1 MPIINKRLFLC
12 AALLISFSLEYGSSY
27 AALNNSK
34 VSTMSNDSVNKNTA
48 SNKLTFCM
56 GRFLIDMPAGSAL
69 SGGNYKYDF
78 IAIEPVKAASHEDF
92 EKEVRGR
99 EASLKSANNKKTGHS
114 MLLQSVQPEKDAI
127 ILSSWKADFS
137 TVQISIEGYR
147 WINGERFLFKD
158 TVDDDKQEFGI
169 NRMREALSRL
179 RTRVSAQIPS
189 DPGYCF
195 ASGFIANSRWRNE
208 ETGVDIDI
216 AGHPDAFVSVWIYP
230 LASHKHDKP
239 LLERMGGLNQ
249 ALGNLATSVNVLRKG
264 NRQIGPYKGQEHL
277 ASAPN
282 SGGMRGHAFVWET
295 QGEGTLDTPSIK
307 IELTTGHQDD
317 KGNPQKTTL
326 TDQQAIKLWDEI
338 LNSFR
343 LRPTGDSV
351 KTSELSPG
359 PAPSLPL
366 GELVATGSVCPQT
379 GWWQTSESG
388 TIEGG
393 RRKRFVAGEAMPDV
407 VMLGESSVWQ
417 KLKGSRPSYR
427 TATLWKLVGYDE
439 VNAAPTLASTN
450 RPVDPPPA
458 QAGKDDTTHEG

>member
-1 MPIINKRLFLC
+1 
-12 AALLISFSLEYGSSY
+12 
-27 AALNNSK
+27 
-34 VSTMSNDSVNKNTA
+34 
-48 SNKLTFCM
+48 
-56 GRFLIDMPAGSAL
+56 MPAGSTL

-78 IAIEPVKAASHEDF
+78 IAIEPVKVANHEDF

-99 EASLKSANNKKTGHS
+99 EASLKSANNNKTKQS
-114 MLLQSVQPEKDAI
+114 MLLQSVQPEKDTT

-137 TVQISIEGYR
+137 TVQINIDGYR

-179 RTRVSAQIPS
+179 RTRVSGQIPS

-195 ASGFIANSRWRNE
+195 VSGFIANSRWRNE
-208 ETGVDIDI
+208 EAGVDIDI
-216 AGHPDAFVSVWIYP
+216 ANHPDAFVSVWIYP
-230 LASHKHDKP
+230 LANHKHDKP
-239 LLERMGGLNQ
+239 LLERMGGLTQ
-249 ALGNLATSVNVLRKG
+249 ALGSLASSVHVLRKG

-282 SGGMRGHAFVWET
+282 SGEMRGHAFVWET
-295 QGEGTLDTPSIK
+295 QGDGTLDTPAIK

-326 TDQQAIKLWDEI
+326 TDQQAIKLWDDI

-351 KTSELSPG
+351 KTSGLSPE
-359 PAPSLPL
+359 PTPSLPL
-366 GELVATGSVCPQT
+366 GELVATGSLCPQT

-417 KLKGSRPSYR
+417 KLKGSRRSYR

-439 VNAAPTLASTN
+439 VNATPPLASAN
-450 RPVDPPPA
+450 RPIDSPPA
-458 QAGKDDTTHEG
+458 QAGNDDTTHVG

>member
-1 MPIINKRLFLC
+1 MKINRFVNALIILTLC
-12 AALLISFSLEYGSSY
+12 L
-27 AALNNSK
+27 
-34 VSTMSNDSVNKNTA
+34 SVNDCLAAPNRSGKSPMTKDSTNKTTSAGA
-48 SNKLTFCM
+48 STFCM
-56 GRFLIDMPAGSAL
+56 GRFLIDVPFGSKL
-69 SGGNYKYDF
+69 SGGNYKYNF
-78 IAIEPVKAASHEDF
+78 MMIEPVKATTVAEF
-92 EKEVRGR
+92 EKVTETL
-99 EASLKSANNKKTGHS
+99 ESKLKVSNNKNTKQS
-114 MLLQSVQPEKDAI
+114 MLLGSVRPEKSTR
-127 ILSSWKADFS
+127 ILASWKADFS
-137 TVQISIEGYR
+137 TALISIDGYR
-147 WINGERFLFKD
+147 WIDGSQFEFHAD
-158 TVDDDKQEFGI
+158 VGDDRQDSGV
-169 NRMREALSRL
+169 NRMRDALARL
-179 RTRVSAQIPS
+179 RPRADSEVPVE
-189 DPGYCF
+189 PGYCF
-195 ASGFIANSRWRNE
+195 AGGFLAKSDWENE
-208 ETGVDIDI
+208 EAGVDIDI

-239 LLERMGGLNQ
+239 LLERMGGLSQ
-249 ALGNLATSVNVLRKG
+249 ALGNLATSVHVLRKG

-295 QGEGTLDTPSIK
+295 QGDGTLDTPAIK

-343 LRPTGDSV
+343 LRPTGGSV
-351 KTSELSPG
+351 KTSELSPE
-359 PAPSLPL
+359 PTPSLPL

-393 RRKRFVAGEAMPDV
+393 RRKRFVAGEPMPDV

-417 KLKGSRPSYR
+417 KLKGNRPSYR

-439 VNAAPTLASTN
+439 VNVAPTLASAN
-450 RPVDPPPA
+450 RPIELPPA
-458 QAGKDDTTHEG
+458 QAGNDDTTHDG

>member
-1 MPIINKRLFLC
+1 M
-12 AALLISFSLEYGSSY
+12 
-27 AALNNSK
+27 
-34 VSTMSNDSVNKNTA
+34 TNDSIKKMIS
-48 SNKLTFCM
+48 SNKSTFCM
-56 GRFLIDMPAGSAL
+56 GRFVIDVPVDSKL

-78 IAIEPVKAASHEDF
+78 IRIEPVKLMSFVQFEADIAA
-92 EKEVRGR
+92 R
-99 EASLKSANNKKTGHS
+99 EAELKSKSNLRTKDR
-114 MLLQSVQPEKDAI
+114 MLLQAERPDKVTS
-127 ILSSWKADFS
+127 ILSSWTVDAS
-137 TVQISIEGYR
+137 TAQVTIAAHR
-147 WINGERFLFKD
+147 WINGQRFLFA
-158 TVDDDKQEFGI
+158 VDVAENRQESG
-169 NRMREALSRL
+169 MRRIRDALLRL
-179 RTRVSAQIPS
+179 RPRTDTDAPTQ
-189 DPGYCF
+189 PGYCF
-195 ASGFIANSRWRNE
+195 AGGFIANAEWENE
-208 ETGVDIDI
+208 EAAIDIDI

-239 LLERMGGLNQ
+239 LLERMGGLTQ
-249 ALGNLATSVNVLRKG
+249 ALGNLATSVHVLRKG

-295 QGEGTLDTPSIK
+295 QGDGTLDTPAIK

-351 KTSELSPG
+351 KTSELNPD
-359 PAPSLPL
+359 PTPSLPL

-393 RRKRFVAGEAMPDV
+393 RRKRFVAGEPMPDV

-417 KLKGSRPSYR
+417 KLKGNRPSYR

-439 VNAAPTLASTN
+439 VSAAPTLTSADRPADPAST
-450 RPVDPPPA
+450 
-458 QAGKDDTTHEG
+458 QARNGDTTREG